1 MAVPCA
7 RGQRPWHPPGTNGP
21 QDRLSPGSACIERV
35 VTRLSGTFEK
45 LSASEPTHNVLVN
58 PPAGLALHVL
68 GPVRLCRDGRP
79 LALGTRKV
87 QALLVVLVL
96 DGGASRER
104 LCALLWPGLDEP
116 AARRNLRREL
126 ARLREAGAPEAVRA
140 DGDHLWPGPGLSCD
154 LLQAEAALAQ
164 AAPEAALAAWHG
176 EFAEGFHADGTPD
189 FVPWLAAAR
198 ERAGRLRLR
207 TLEAAAAAAEARG
220 DRLTALVHVQTLLA
234 EDGLQERHHREAM
247 RLLAANGQ
255 RENALR
261 QFDVCQSLL
270 AAELGLQPMA
280 ETVAL
285 ARALRGEADPGAA
298 LAPLS
303 LASAAPPA
311 VPLPPN
317 WLAQLPFVGRHAD
330 VARLQAGWTARSP
343 LLVSGEAGV
352 GKTRLAVDFAAAQG
366 PYALVR
372 CRPSDRETAFGAF
385 ARALRVLAGQ
395 PPDLRGLPAWV
406 VTELARL
413 LPELGPASPPLQTH
427 GERLRFDEACL
438 QAWCALAADS
448 FDTIVLDDW
457 HHADADS
464 RALLARVAARR
475 REQAGSGPIEL
486 LVCRDEDLP
495 GLQALRETLDAVPV
509 ALQTLPPAAVYEL
522 VQRLSGAADP
532 ARFTDRLARA
542 TGGNAYF
549 IAETLRDL
557 AESALL
563 AVDTDGR
570 WRTPFDDVTQ
580 DYHEL
585 PMATS
590 VRDAVLARVRRLGAG
605 ASRLL
610 DAAALAGEPFGAALL
625 ASACAMSELDA
636 VTALDQA
643 AQAQLVRAHEEG
655 GYGWGH
661 DLARQAL
668 ESALAPARRRLMHHR
683 LALAAQALGAHPA
696 AALHFEAC
704 GEAARAVPH
713 RLAAGNAALA
723 LQALVEAARHWRLG
737 LADQP
742 AAAEHAALLA
752 RLCETEWKL
761 GRPDQAQSCHE
772 RLQALLGGDTLQ
784 PMLHAD
790 LQVRLARYL
799 VSSGRSQVALDLLDG
814 SIAPPGDAQRLPWL
828 LARVGALRQLGRVD
842 EARTNGA
849 ESLLLTPPATRA
861 RAELL
866 GSLAT
871 IEQASGH
878 PQAALAR
885 AAECVALYTRLG
897 DGLGQAQ
904 GLVFR
909 GCFASETGDYSA
921 AERDLRDAATLAAR
935 FGNVPLQR
943 VAVYN
948 LACNF
953 SAQTRPDEAL
963 AALREGWPLAD
974 GAGGEEIKVM
984 FRSLFIESH
993 YVRGEWGLVWEHAS
1007 HALGE
1012 VLAIAQPLSMIGVAN
1027 AALEPLA
1034 VLGQWPQALPLVQ
1047 ALAGGLLDEL
1057 AGGHEIWLA
1066 CAQAALLQ
1074 GDANAAAHWLA
1085 RLRPL
1090 AELEQPRVRCRVLL
1104 LRVEQ
1109 SLAVGQ
1115 GADALS
1121 VLPTDDALGMND
1133 ELRLRALALRCAA
1146 AARADQP
1153 ALQAR
1158 ARLALADPRAHAG
1171 AALQLERALGGVGLQ
1186 TRVGQLAEG
1195 LNAWPQVQASFRATW
1210 LV

>member
-1 MAVPCA
+1 
-7 RGQRPWHPPGTNGP
+7 
-21 QDRLSPGSACIERV
+21 
-35 VTRLSGTFEK
+35 
-45 LSASEPTHNVLVN
+45 
-58 PPAGLALHVL
+58 L
-68 GPVRLCRDGRP
+68 GPVQLCRAGRP
-79 LALGTRKV
+79 LTLGTRKA
-87 QALLVVLVL
+87 QALLMVLVL
-96 DGGASRER
+96 DGGAGRER
-104 LCALLWPGLDEP
+104 LCALLWPDLDGP
-116 AARRNLRREL
+116 TARRNLRREL
-126 ARLREAGAPEAVRA
+126 ARVRDAGAPEAVRV
-140 DGDHLWPGPGLSCD
+140 DGDHLWPGPDLSCD
-154 LLQAEAALAQ
+154 LLQAEAALADG
-164 AAPEAALAAWHG
+164 APEAALAAWQG
-176 EFAEGFHADGTPD
+176 KFAEGLHPDGAPA
-189 FVPWLAAAR
+189 FVPWLAAIG
-198 ERAGRLRLR
+198 ERAERLRLR
-207 TLEAAAAAAEARG
+207 ALEAAAAAAEARG
-220 DRLTALVHVQTLLA
+220 DLAGALAHVQTLLT

-247 RLLAANGQ
+247 RLLAATGE
-255 RENALR
+255 REAALR

-280 ETVAL
+280 ETMAL
-285 ARALRGEADPGAA
+285 VRALRGEADTSAA
-298 LAPLS
+298 LAPLP
-303 LASAAPPA
+303 SAAASA
-311 VPLPPN
+311 VPLPAS

-330 VARLQAGWTARSP
+330 IARLQAGWTARAP

-372 CRPSDRETAFGAF
+372 CRSSDHELAFGAF

-395 PPDLRGLPAWV
+395 PPDLRGLPPWV

-413 LPELGPASPPLQTH
+413 LPELGSASPPLQTQ

-438 QAWCALAADS
+438 QAWSALACDS

-464 RALLARVAARR
+464 RALLAGVAARR
-475 REQAGSGPIEL
+475 RELGGSGPVEL

-495 GLQALRETLDAVPV
+495 GLQALRDTLDAVPV
-509 ALQTLPPAAVYEL
+509 ALEPLPPAAVYEL

-532 ARFTDRLARA
+532 VRFTDRLARA

-563 AVDTDGR
+563 AVDSDGR

-580 DYHEL
+580 DYREL
-585 PMATS
+585 PMAAS

-625 ASACAMSELDA
+625 ASACAVSELDA
-636 VTALDQA
+636 VALLEQA
-643 AQAQLVRAHEEG
+643 AQAHLVRAHEEG

-713 RLAAGNAALA
+713 RLAAGDAALA
-723 LQALVEAARHWRLG
+723 LQALAEAARHWRHG

-761 GRPDQAQSCHE
+761 GRADQARSCHD
-772 RLQALLGGDTLQ
+772 RLQVLLADDTLQ
-784 PMLHAD
+784 PVLQAD

-799 VSSGRSQVALDLLDG
+799 VSSGRSQAALGLLDG
-814 SIAPPGDAQRLPWL
+814 LIPPPGDPQRLPWL
-828 LARVGALRQLGRVD
+828 LARIGALRQIGRVD
-842 EARTNGA
+842 EARANGA
-849 ESLLLTPPATRA
+849 DSLLLTPPATRA

-885 AAECVALYTRLG
+885 ATECVALYTGLG

-904 GLVFR
+904 GLLFR
-909 GCFASETGDYSA
+909 GCFASETGEYTA